1 MTATVAPAVIP
12 VAGASFVRPSTAGVG
27 VWISKHLTEAM
38 TIVTISSALVASFAV
53 AQYQIAEL
61 RESHGH
67 LSRVQSGDH
76 DTITEI
82 RQDVRWIRDTLAKES
97 K

>member
-1 MTATVAPAVIP
+1 MRRQYGEETMTQ
-12 VAGASFVRPSTAGVG
+12 
-27 VWISKHLTEAM
+27 WISKHLGEAM
-38 TIVTISSALVASFAV
+38 TILTISSALVASFAV